1 MHHPLSGEKL
11 AGAVLAAF
19 LSIQVA
25 LADPLHK
32 SGMEGNYVHEGSGWI
47 FPRQI
52 GSAERVGAPYTIDG
66 SNDVGAEYAMM
77 ADGRRQ
83 RTVWVEVY
91 YPDSAASGAKLESAS
106 FAMQRDSGTEAAAQL
121 RSQEPFV
128 AAQVTGKK
136 LAYES
141 QAGSRWS
148 TLYFFRTPQWTV
160 TVRSHARSS
169 DTVESKALDEFV
181 RALRWDT
188 LGTDPGD
195 LHRAQ

>member
-1 MHHPLSGEKL
+1 MHHPLGGEKL

-32 SGMEGNYVHEGSGWI
+32 SGMEGDYVHEGSGWI

-77 ADGRRQ
+77 ADGPRQ
-83 RTVWVEVY
+83 RTVLVEVY
-91 YPDSAASGAKLESAS
+91 YADSAASGAKLASAS
-106 FAMQRDSGTEAAAQL
+106 LAMQRESGTEAAAQL
-121 RSQEPFV
+121 RSQESFV
-128 AAQVTGKK
+128 AAQVTGNK
-136 LAYES
+136 LTYES
-141 QAGSRWS
+141 PADSRS
-148 TLYFFRTPQWTV
+148 TLYFFRTPQWVV

-195 LHRAQ
+195 LHRAR